1 MKTTD
6 PRELLDDTF
15 SYREAREAGLSD
27 ARIYGLRDAGAIL
40 ALGGGVYRWSDA
52 PPADF
57 DLIEIAERVPR
68 ATLCLE
74 TALARHELIDSI
86 PGAIDISIPR
96 GKTRPALKA
105 PCRLH
110 QFDLQTFDL
119 GRETLDVDART
130 PLGIYSAERSLVDIV
145 RIRHLQGSDIAWE
158 ALRRWLRQPGAS
170 PAQLIEARQALRRRG
185 AGNPQGTGSPAV
197 SAPTRASTAGRAYLD
212 LRKLARENRR
222 PVDELLQLYV
232 LEAFLARLADSRFT
246 ERLVLKAGPA
256 GRL

>member
-1 MKTTD
+1 MKTAD

-15 SYREAREAGLSD
+15 SYREAREAGMSD

-40 ALGGGVYRWSDA
+40 ALGGGVYRWADA
-52 PPADF
+52 SPADF
-57 DLIEIAERVPR
+57 DLIEIAERVSR

-86 PGAIDISIPR
+86 PAAIDVAIPR

-110 QFDLQTFDL
+110 QFDPQTFDL
-119 GRETLDVDART
+119 GREALDVDART

-145 RIRHLQGSDIAWE
+145 RIRHLQGSDVAWE

-170 PAQLIEARQALRRRG
+170 PAQLIAIAKHFAGAEQAI
-185 AGNPQGTGSPAV
+185 
-197 SAPTRASTAGRAYLD
+197 
-212 LRKLARENRR
+212 RKALE
-222 PVDELLQLYV
+222 VLL
-232 LEAFLARLADSRFT
+232 
-246 ERLVLKAGPA
+246 
-256 GRL
+256 

>member
-1 MKTTD
+1 MKTGD

-15 SYREAREAGLSD
+15 SYREAREAGISD
-27 ARIYGLRDAGAIL
+27 ARIYGLRDAGTIL
-40 ALGGGVYRWSDA
+40 ALGGGVYRWADA

-57 DLIEIAERVPR
+57 DLIEIAERVSR

-86 PGAIDISIPR
+86 PAAIDVAIPR

-110 QFDLQTFDL
+110 QFDSPTFDL

-145 RIRHLQGSDIAWE
+145 RIRHRQGSDIAWE

-170 PAQLIEARQALRRRG
+170 PAQLIAIARRFAGAEQAI
-185 AGNPQGTGSPAV
+185 
-197 SAPTRASTAGRAYLD
+197 
-212 LRKLARENRR
+212 RKALE
-222 PVDELLQLYV
+222 VLL
-232 LEAFLARLADSRFT
+232 
-246 ERLVLKAGPA
+246 
-256 GRL
+256 